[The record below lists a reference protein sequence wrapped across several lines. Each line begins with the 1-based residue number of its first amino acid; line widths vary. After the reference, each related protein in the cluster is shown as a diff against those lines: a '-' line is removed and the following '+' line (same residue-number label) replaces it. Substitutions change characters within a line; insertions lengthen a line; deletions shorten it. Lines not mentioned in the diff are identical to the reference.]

1 MQPSQQKEHCQCT
14 LLQIFWNLQFCCQFH
29 FVTTLCLCSYALR
42 FTTKNPAGSANIMF
56 WLRIHWLVTDTQLE
70 IVPVLFENIECQHL
84 VTATGLTLCVLINFD
99 LTSSP
104 NPQVP
109 TGDHIIVLKEGN
121 TIHIWFYL
129 KEKKLKQLDT
139 VGFNKQIDKI
149 VHSLLSAANVTYLEL
164 QWIFTP
170 EAQCML
176 NWVNISHIVCVHGDE
191 GTC

>member
-1 MQPSQQKEHCQCT
+1 MLLGLQQK
-14 LLQIFWNLQFCCQFH
+14 
-29 FVTTLCLCSYALR
+29 
-42 FTTKNPAGSANIMF
+42 
-56 WLRIHWLVTDTQLE
+56 TQLGQLTSCFGLE
-70 IVPVLFENIECQHL
+70 YTDWSQTHSWKLFP
-84 VTATGLTLCVLINFD
+84 ATGLTLCVLINFD

-109 TGDHIIVLKEGN
+109 TGDHIIVLKKGN

-164 QWIFTP
+164 Q
-170 EAQCML
+170 
-176 NWVNISHIVCVHGDE
+176 
-191 GTC
+191 

>member
-1 MQPSQQKEHCQCT
+1 M
-14 LLQIFWNLQFCCQFH
+14 
-29 FVTTLCLCSYALR
+29 
-42 FTTKNPAGSANIMF
+42 
-56 WLRIHWLVTDTQLE
+56 VTDTQLE
-70 IVPVLFENIECQHL
+70 IVPVLFENIVPTL
-84 VTATGLTLCVLINFD
+84 SYSNGLTLCVLINFD

-149 VHSLLSAANVTYLEL
+149 VHSLLSAASVTYLEL
-164 QWIFTP
+164 Q
-170 EAQCML
+170 
-176 NWVNISHIVCVHGDE
+176 
-191 GTC
+191 